1 MEKMSIVLTKND
13 KVILE
18 SYRVML
24 PSLANYLGNAY
35 EIVLHNLENLSSS
48 VIQICGGNHTNRT
61 IGAPITDLGLSM
73 LEKISVQEDKSTGIS
88 YFTTIKNGEPLKSST
103 IPIIGENGKVIALI
117 CINFYLNTPWNAII
131 ASYTDSNSQIK
142 EHTYSETFTDS
153 IDDLLKQLVS
163 DTKQSIFNN
172 NDIPANCKNKEI
184 VRLLSRKG
192 IFNFK
197 DAVIYVAKY
206 LNISKNTVYM
216 HMRNTGDV

>member
-1 MEKMSIVLTKND
+1 MEKISVVLTKID

-24 PSLANYLGNAY
+24 PSLANYLGDAY
-35 EIVLHNLENLSSS
+35 EIVLHNLEDLSNS
-48 VIQICGGNHTNRT
+48 VIQICGGNHTHRS

-73 LEKISVQEDKSTGIS
+73 LEKISNQEDKSTGIS
-88 YFTTIKNGEPLKSST
+88 YFTTIKNNEPLKSST
-103 IPIIGENGKVIALI
+103 IPIMGENEKVIGLI
-117 CINFYLNTPWNAII
+117 CINFYLNTPWNTII
-131 ASYTDSNSQIK
+131 DSYTDFNCQIQ

-153 IDDLLKQLVS
+153 IDDLLKKLVS

-172 NDIPANCKNKEI
+172 NDIPANCKNKEVI
-184 VRLLSRKG
+184 RILSEKG

-197 DAVIYVAKY
+197 DAVVYVAKH

-216 HMRNTGDV
+216 HMRNIGDI